1 MRQTAKALFDFW
13 NSFGLNAFP
22 EDQIPDDL
30 SEEVPNQTD
39 TKDDD
44 YLTASVVLPYIT
56 YQLIKPDWRRQISTY
71 AKVYYHDTSYS
82 DITNIIDSIESR
94 IGEGTQLLTDSGF
107 LLLFKD
113 INFCQFMST
122 GDPAVKMAYLSL
134 VMEAIT

>member
-30 SEEVPNQTD
+30 SEEVPNQTE
-39 TKDDD
+39 TTDDD

-56 YQLIKPDWRRQISTY
+56 YQLIKPDWRSQISTY

-82 DITNIIDSIESR
+82 DITDIIDSIESR

-107 LLLFKD
+107 LLLFRD
-113 INFCQFMST
+113 INFCQFMPT